1 MAPSPVSYYNIWFL
15 CYFHTFLG
23 LEKSFSNI
31 TAPNSVT
38 NVGKFDMAINFCH
51 HFFIWVDN
59 ACSLRA
65 VYFFISVYLQFRWA
79 ATRQNTMPAVR
90 SSTSL
95 IYLPLFLHTV
105 PGQAIVSSQVTCRSC
120 SVGLPVP
127 QPFSLNSPPRPLQPE

>member
-1 MAPSPVSYYNIWFL
+1 MMAPSPVSYYNIWFL

-79 ATRQNTMPAVR
+79 ATR
-90 SSTSL
+90 
-95 IYLPLFLHTV
+95 
-105 PGQAIVSSQVTCRSC
+105 
-120 SVGLPVP
+120 
-127 QPFSLNSPPRPLQPE
+127 